1 MPILRRAAHRAARIQ
16 LLSLLLLVITTQ
28 AVDAQD
34 ARSRLLATAGGAVAG
49 VAGGGYIALSV
60 IVAEARAG
68 RYVHDM
74 KDILGW
80 RSMPVIG
87 GALIGGGLGFYSPE
101 RLQGAIIYGAAGW
114 VVGGVAGMGIGS
126 ALWRGAEGNWAGAAM
141 GAGVGLVI
149 GNVIGILM
157 PPKFVLGDV
166 EEGESAG
173 VPIMIR
179 IPVR

>member
-1 MPILRRAAHRAARIQ
+1 MSIHCRAALRAARVHVLSFI
-16 LLSLLLLVITTQ
+16 LLALL
-28 AVDAQD
+28 ARGVDAQD
-34 ARSRLLATAGGAVAG
+34 PRSRVLATAGGAVAG

-60 IVAEARAG
+60 IVAEARVG

-87 GALIGGGLGFYSPE
+87 GALLGGSLGFYSPE
-101 RLQGAIIYGAAGW
+101 RLQGAIVYGAAGW
-114 VVGGVAGMGIGS
+114 VVGGLAGMGVGS
-126 ALWRGAEGNWAGAAM
+126 ALWTGAEGNWAGAAM
-141 GAGVGLVI
+141 GAGVGLII

-157 PPKFVLGDV
+157 PPEFVLGDL